1 MSGIYIHIPFCKQKC
16 NYCNFHFSTSVK
28 GIPQMITCIA
38 MEIELRK
45 DYLKNNSIASI
56 YFGGGTPSLVDV
68 NYLKSTLKTIH
79 SNFIV
84 DSNAEIT
91 LEANPDDIN
100 EAMLLTLHK
109 AGINRLSLGVQSFFD
124 TDLKWMNRAHNAE
137 EASNCI
143 SLIKQA
149 GFTNY
154 SVDLIYGVPGLTDE
168 KWIQNLEIL
177 IQENVPHI
185 SCYALTVESKTELF
199 HAIKKNKIPPL
210 DEEEAERQYHITH
223 ALLTKNGYEHY
234 EISNYA
240 KPGFH
245 AVHNSSYWE
254 GKHYLGVGPSAHSY
268 NGISRQWN
276 VSNNP
281 LYISNIEQQI
291 IPYEIEL
298 LTPVQQAN
306 EMIMIALRQSKGL
319 DLQLFKEKFG
329 DAFYNMLLKNI
340 GKTENVFVTK
350 AENNLIIEER
360 VRFISDSIISNLFLE
375 E

>member
-28 GIPQMITCIA
+28 GIPQMITCIEN
-38 MEIELRK
+38 EIELRK
-45 DYLKNNSIASI
+45 DYLNKNRIASI
-56 YFGGGTPSLVDV
+56 YFGGGTPSLVNV
-68 NYLKSTLKTIH
+68 NYLESILKTIH
-79 SNFIV
+79 SNFII

-100 EAMLLTLHK
+100 ETMLLALRK

-124 TDLKWMNRAHNAE
+124 IDLKWMNRAHNAE
-137 EASNCI
+137 EAINCI
-143 SLIKQA
+143 TTIKQA

-154 SVDLIYGVPGLTDE
+154 SVDLIYGVPGLTDA
-168 KWIQNLEIL
+168 KWIQNLETL
-177 IQENVPHI
+177 LQENVPHI

-199 HAIKKNKIPPL
+199 HAIKKNNIPPL
-210 DEEEAERQYHITH
+210 DEEQSERQYHITH
-223 ALLTKNGYEHY
+223 ALLTKYGYEHY

-240 KPGFH
+240 KTGFH

-254 GKHYLGVGPSAHSY
+254 GKQYLGVGPSAHSY

-276 VSNNP
+276 VSSNP
-281 LYISNIEQQI
+281 LYMNNIVQHI

-306 EMIMIALRQSKGL
+306 EMIMISLRQSKGL
-319 DLQLFKEKFG
+319 NLHLFNEKFG
-329 DAFYNMLLKNI
+329 DAFYNTLLENI
-340 GKTENVFVTK
+340 KQTEDVFVT
-350 AENNLIIEER
+350 EGEDILIIQER
-360 VRFISDSIISNLFLE
+360 FRFISDSIISNLFLE

>member
-1 MSGIYIHIPFCKQKC
+1 M
-16 NYCNFHFSTSVK
+16 
-28 GIPQMITCIA
+28 PQMIGCIA

-45 DYLKNNSIASI
+45 EYLKNNSIASI
-56 YFGGGTPSLVDV
+56 YFGGGTPSLVDI
-68 NYLKSTLKTIH
+68 NYLKTILNTIQ
-79 SNFIV
+79 SNFLI
-84 DSNAEIT
+84 DSDAEIT

-100 EAMLLTLHK
+100 AAMLLTLRK

-137 EASNCI
+137 EASKCI

-177 IQENVPHI
+177 LQENVPHI
-185 SCYALTVESKTELF
+185 SCYALTVESKTALF
-199 HAIKKNKIPPL
+199 HAIKKNNIPPL
-210 DEEEAERQYHITH
+210 DEKQAERQYHITH
-223 ALLTKNGYEHY
+223 ALLTKNGYAHY

-240 KPGFH
+240 KPGLH
-245 AVHNSSYWE
+245 AIHNSSYWE

-281 LYISNIEQQI
+281 LYIKNLEQKI
-291 IPYEIEL
+291 IPYKLEL

-319 DLQLFKEKFG
+319 NLQLFKENFG
-329 DAFYNMLLKNI
+329 EVFYNELLKNI
-340 GKTENVFVTK
+340 SKTKNVVVTK
-350 AENNLIIEER
+350 SENNLIIEEQAK
-360 VRFISDSIISNLFLE
+360 FISDSIISNLFLE